1 MDAWPESEP
10 VVESTTPDNMPE
22 WKDLDSMLG
31 SPKPWSMV
39 DMPDLFLTNLIHD
52 VDHTFTDDSLTDFSS
67 TVATSGSET
76 ESSPGA
82 FQEFMM
88 RHSSPE
94 SLSHSPPPLVP
105 GITSPTQFAIPLPDT
120 ECLNRA
126 PLVAETNEPLTASF
140 GHDQV
145 PVSSLSPAYMEMTL
159 GISPASVQHGVEP
172 VKPVAS
178 TETVPPVASMSS
190 MAFTSSKASDRSN
203 TLVPSAMPAAAAKPD
218 IQASKAVSTPSA
230 TSEETI
236 LAPLRM
242 QPGSNHN
249 AMMALSR
256 LRSAVHE
263 SEKQIQA
270 KKAPCAKMPP
280 VATPSHESSI
290 GSAATTYSEAGA
302 QHLGQHARK
311 NAHNAI
317 ERRYRSNINDRIAG
331 LRDVVPALR
340 ETRPRNGRRKRRR
353 GKTEDIELVDGV
365 RAATKLSKATILT
378 KATEYICYLKSREVQ
393 LSREVAGLHMLLR
406 SFEGGDEL
414 LAQWSAEMER
424 LHNQYPPIEAVHSGI
439 ETPPPTSPYSSA
451 TGVTAASSSSSSSSS
466 AFPHGPLDVEVED
479 EDDESAD
486 ESDEA
491 DDTESLSSGSGGEP
505 VRATKVA
512 RYMFGAFVGLSLF
525 GRSDWG
531 DLRNTDADLTLL
543 NTTAVSA
550 PMSSSLPQAHVMGVG
565 HQLWKRSLSMDHK
578 PQPYDDVPTSDLLW
592 EVARGCVLV
601 TLIVAVV
608 CSMGTHARRWAL
620 KRGYRTASR
629 LQDASTLSD
638 LLCTPLEQV
647 RQPPMPLTQAK
658 VTYERLGDRLCVPS
672 TRLGLLMHMIWTCA
686 CWLSAATVPGVAGWI
701 RSLTDPTVALIK
713 KRAFI
718 RRAEFELALGRSM
731 QPDLFV
737 RLHTLLML
745 HFYASV
751 FGADLDEKLV
761 LALVYL
767 DAAEQTHLPYMAQR
781 GAQVWR
787 SAGARLVDASSS
799 SDPGQEE
806 NRRMLSELFSVP
818 IRHVSAY
825 ARTVSCG
832 GGSSE
837 NTRRDEDSECGNV
850 SVSPL
855 ANMVD
860 ALRHEALLSFWTTMI
875 SSMMRASNSGA
886 SAPSA
891 HSCWHPAVL
900 DIVRDTA
907 SLASVQQQLASLARD
922 RACKSS
928 MTVEQILVAHG
939 MLDLAAGRLPRAHAY
954 ARMLGRKPISLS
966 ARLFM
971 ALWADAPFVTSRTP
985 VGPVD
990 MLASVAIGWF
1000 AMQRMYATHD
1010 DSNATENAK
1019 VWHDRR
1025 RNSASSLHVLASQ
1038 CLWTFVSPDKK
1049 GSSDGT
1055 YVQDLLPPNQVPCL
1069 AQALDSLM
1077 DNLLLT

>member
-10 VVESTTPDNMPE
+10 VGVSTTPDNMPE

-105 GITSPTQFAIPLPDT
+105 GITSPTQFTIPLPDT
-120 ECLNRA
+120 ERLDLA
-126 PLVAETNEPLTASF
+126 PHVAQTNEPLTASF
-140 GHDQV
+140 GLDQV
-145 PVSSLSPAYMEMTL
+145 PVTSYSPAYMEMTL

-172 VKPVAS
+172 VRPVAS

-190 MAFTSSKASDRSN
+190 MALTSSKASDHSN
-203 TLVPSAMPAAAAKPD
+203 TPVPPAMSAAATKPD

-270 KKAPCAKMPP
+270 KKAPCAKMPS
-280 VATPSHESSI
+280 VSAPSHEMSI
-290 GSAATTYSEAGA
+290 ASATTTYSESDA
-302 QHLGQHARK
+302 QHPGQHARK

-414 LAQWSAEMER
+414 LTQWSAEMER
-424 LHNQYPPIEAVHSGI
+424 LHNQYPPIEAVYSGV
-439 ETPPPTSPYSSA
+439 ETPLLTSPNASA
-451 TGVTAASSSSSSSSS
+451 TDVTATSLSSSSSS
-466 AFPHGPLDVEVED
+466 AFPRGSLDVEE

-491 DDTESLSSGSGGEP
+491 DDTESLSSGSGGDP

-525 GRSDWG
+525 GRWDWG
-531 DLRNTDADLTLL
+531 DLRNTDADLALL
-543 NTTAVSA
+543 NTTALSA
-550 PMSSSLPQAHVMGVG
+550 PISTSSLPQAHVMGVG
-565 HQLWKRSLSMDHK
+565 HQLWKRSLSMDDK
-578 PQPYDDVPTSDLLW
+578 PRPYDDVPTSDLLW

-608 CSMGTHARRWAL
+608 CSMGTQARRWAL
-620 KRGYRTASR
+620 KRGYLTASR

-647 RQPPMPLTQAK
+647 RSPPMPLAQAK

-672 TRLGLLMHMIWTCA
+672 TRLGLLMHMTWTCS

-718 RRAEFELALGRSM
+718 RRAEFELALGRSL
-731 QPDLFV
+731 QPDWFV
-737 RLHTLLML
+737 RLHTLVTL

-751 FGADLDEKLV
+751 FGAELDEKLV

-767 DAAEQTHLPYMAQR
+767 DVAERTHLPYMAQR
-781 GAQVWR
+781 GAQVWH
-787 SAGARLVDASSS
+787 STAARLVDASSS
-799 SDPGQEE
+799 SDPGQEQ

-818 IRHVSAY
+818 ICHVSAY
-825 ARTVSCG
+825 ARTASCG
-832 GGSSE
+832 NESSE
-837 NTRRDEDSECGNV
+837 NTRRDEDSECGHV

-855 ANMVD
+855 ANMID

-875 SSMMRASNSGA
+875 SSMMRASDSVE

-907 SLASVQQQLASLARD
+907 SLASVQQQLASLTRD
-922 RACKSS
+922 RASSSS

-939 MLDLAAGRLPRAHAY
+939 MLNLAAGRLARAHLY
-954 ARMLGRKPISLS
+954 VRMLGSKPISLC
-966 ARLFM
+966 ARQFI

-1000 AMQRMYATHD
+1000 AMQRMYATHND
-1010 DSNATENAK
+1010 ANATENAK

-1025 RNSASSLHVLASQ
+1025 RKSASSLHALASQ

-1049 GSSDGT
+1049 GSSNGT
-1055 YVQDLLPPNQVPCL
+1055 YVRDLLPPNQVPCL